1 MPPIVDHYHWDIHS
15 DYTILTPSQLS
26 SGGDPDKPDFLV
38 QFRAYRSNTTS
49 RHLVT
54 SKIAILRFDSIITDL
69 NNSASPFFRY
79 LGMPEERQVNLVD
92 EISFFADGLAMDI
105 SNAGETM
112 FPIVVSIDISDDAY
126 VDDFQE
132 EAAELIKELEKVVVN
147 EEDYYEQCPI
157 CLDRP
162 STGEEITYMPCSHFC
177 HSNCLLKWFQKNASC
192 PLCRFQC
199 LTIFSQI

>member
-1 MPPIVDHYHWDIHS
+1 MP
-15 DYTILTPSQLS
+15 
-26 SGGDPDKPDFLV
+26 
-38 QFRAYRSNTTS
+38 
-49 RHLVT
+49 
-54 SKIAILRFDSIITDL
+54 ILRFDSIINIMISTTPQIK
-69 NNSASPFFRY
+69 SPFQ
-79 LGMPEERQVNLVD
+79 LSWDAGSEERQVNLVD
-92 EISFFADGLAMDI
+92 DISFFADGLAMDI

-132 EAAELIKELEKVVVN
+132 EAADQLIEELEKVVVK
-147 EEDYYEQCPI
+147 EADYYEQCPI
-157 CLDRP
+157 CLDKP

-199 LTIFSQI
+199 